1 MFTELKVSRII
12 LDNWKIGRNVR
23 VNNIFERFEIDDLNL
38 ESWDVSEV
46 TNMY

>member
-46 TNMY
+46 TNMN